1 MDSVPVLANDK
12 VDSVNGGMAPYLSV
26 CLKRPIPPYLDV
38 EFSCVSGEILALV
51 GPSGSG
57 KTTIL
62 RCIAGLMKAR
72 TGLIQCGSA
81 CWYDSNRR
89 INWSPRERSIGLVPQ
104 TYALFPHL
112 NAQQNVMMAL
122 HWLPPAARQ
131 RRANELLA
139 LVHVA
144 GLEEHKPAQLSS
156 GQQQRVAVA
165 RALARN
171 PKILLLDEPFSAV
184 DRSTRKKLYRE
195 LRKLH
200 ATLKTTMILVTH
212 DLDEASLLADRL
224 SIIHQGR
231 TLQTDS
237 LKTVL
242 AQPANAQVAHLLD
255 MHNIFEGV
263 IVEHRP
269 LANLTRIAWL
279 NQVLETR
286 YQPVAAVGE
295 TIRWVIS
302 PSKVILH
309 RVDRPSQGERE
320 NAMAGLIQEVITLG
334 DFTQVLIQV
343 GEAIELTLL
352 MILSAHVAQRN
363 RLAVNKRIHIS
374 LLGTAIHVMPC

>member
-1 MDSVPVLANDK
+1 M
-12 VDSVNGGMAPYLSV
+12 VDGAGSEPGTPYLSV
-26 CLKRPIPPYLDV
+26 CLKRPNPPYLEV
-38 EFSCVSGEILALV
+38 EFSCAGGEILALV

-72 TGLIQCGSA
+72 SGSIHCGTE
-81 CWYDSNRR
+81 CWYDSNSR
-89 INWSPRERSIGLVPQ
+89 IDLSPRERSIGLVPQ
-104 TYALFPHL
+104 TYALFPHMS
-112 NAQQNVMMAL
+112 ARQNVMMAL
-122 HWLPPAARQ
+122 NRLPPAERS
-131 RRANELLA
+131 RRADELLA
-139 LVHVA
+139 LVRVA

-195 LRKLH
+195 LLKLH
-200 ATLKTTMILVTH
+200 AALKTTTVLVTH
-212 DLDEASLLADRL
+212 DLDEAVLLADRL
-224 SIIHQGR
+224 CIVHQGR
-231 TLQTDS
+231 TLQTGP

-242 AQPANAQVAHLLD
+242 ARPANSQVARLLD
-255 MHNIFEGV
+255 MHNIFEAL

-269 LANLTRIAWL
+269 LSNLTRIAWL
-279 NQVLETR
+279 NHVLETR

-295 TIRWVIS
+295 KADWVIS

-309 RVDRPSQGERE
+309 RVERPSRGERE
-320 NAMAGLIQEVITLG
+320 NAIAGIVTDVVTLG
-334 DFTQVLIQV
+334 DFTQVLIQT
-343 GEAIELTLL
+343 GEWSDLTLL

-363 RLAVNKRIHIS
+363 RLAVGRSIHLS
-374 LLGTAIHVMPC
+374 LLAMAIHLMPCY